1 MVRKEIIDQISEKT
15 GLNKVIVKRVVD
27 EFLKTLSDAFVR
39 GERIELRNFGVFY
52 LKRFKRKVGRNP
64 KTGEEVII
72 PERDKIVF
80 KPSKVFKN
88 MGE

>member
-1 MVRKEIIDQISEKT
+1 MVKKEIIEQISEKT
-15 GLNKVIVKRVVD
+15 GLNKTIVKKVVD

-64 KTGEEVII
+64 KTGEKHDSKESFFHSDT
-72 PERDKIVF
+72 PF
-80 KPSKVFKN
+80 KL
-88 MGE
+88 